1 MNCTESLKCPP
12 NFILKLISLILI
24 ITSLHRITVTE
35 TRNSD

>member
-1 MNCTESLKCPP
+1 
-12 NFILKLISLILI
+12 LI